1 MITKIL
7 VLDDIEHN
15 LFSIKSVLKSTNIDV
30 VTTTEPQEALDLLM
44 ANDFALVLSD
54 IMMPKING
62 YEFLRMVRSHEKLK
76 YVPVIFLTAMDKSLE
91 NSKMGYSGGAVDFLF
106 KPLDPVILRSKVNV
120 FVSLFEQ
127 KEEIKKQR
135 EVLTELNE
143 QKDQFL
149 GIATHDLR
157 GPLGVIKHYIEFLEE
172 DQNSQNDE
180 LKEFT
185 QAIKI
190 SIDSMYALVNDFLD
204 MSVIQSG
211 NIPNRTNERQ
221 LRELYKIR
229 RASKPF

>member
-91 NSKMGYSGGAVDFLF
+91 NSKMGYS
-106 KPLDPVILRSKVNV
+106 
-120 FVSLFEQ
+120 
-127 KEEIKKQR
+127 
-135 EVLTELNE
+135 
-143 QKDQFL
+143 
-149 GIATHDLR
+149 
-157 GPLGVIKHYIEFLEE
+157 
-172 DQNSQNDE
+172 
-180 LKEFT
+180 
-185 QAIKI
+185 
-190 SIDSMYALVNDFLD
+190 
-204 MSVIQSG
+204 
-211 NIPNRTNERQ
+211 
-221 LRELYKIR
+221 
-229 RASKPF
+229 